1 MPDNLNIKGI
11 ESDEFPQGARR
22 IKARGK
28 RRKPW
33 GIEWRIERH
42 VSNSLAENLGLYGWS
57 VYNRYTTKARRDQAY
72 AALVK
77 KDATSRLGRSWWQR
91 EFRTFDDG

>member
-1 MPDNLNIKGI
+1 MPNNLDIKGI
-11 ESDEFPQGARR
+11 QSDETVGSRR
-22 IKARGK
+22 LKPRGK

-33 GIEWRIERH
+33 VIESRLRRA
-42 VSNSLAENLGLYGWS
+42 VTPGLAFMLRLKDWS

-77 KDATSRLGRSWWQR
+77 KPIATWGW
-91 EFRTFDDG
+91 EFRKRDD